1 MAASPMERA
10 LGTGSFLK
18 LRGKTYQCSRIRLR
32 HFAEA
37 KAFLMALAPDPLQE
51 LRGTPE
57 EAATFDG
64 FPPEVQ
70 KALALKAL
78 ELKEERKKVAHAE
91 AAHWIN
97 GAEGVLFFFWVMVR
111 NHHPEFHRIEDVFQ
125 AFPPDKEEDDQSDPQ
140 PLSIGEAV
148 SIQQKVDE
156 LSFGGDVEKKASPA
170 SPGRREKKVKKK
182 KKR

>member
-10 LGTGSFLK
+10 LGTGSFLR
-18 LRGKTYQCSRIRLR
+18 LRGKLYQCSRLRIR

-37 KAFLMALAPDPLQE
+37 KAFIMALAPDPLKE

-57 EAATFDG
+57 DAATFDG

-70 KALALKAL
+70 KALALEAL
-78 ELKEERKKVAHAE
+78 SLREKRRQVSNAE

-97 GAEGVLFFFWVMVR
+97 GPEGILFFFWVMVR
-111 NHHPEFHRIEDVFQ
+111 NHHKEFATIESVFQ
-125 AFPPDKEEDDQSDPQ
+125 AFPLDDEKNEF
-140 PLSIGEAV
+140 SIAECQL
-148 SIQQKVDE
+148 IQQKVDE
-156 LSFGGDVEKKASPA
+156 MSFGGDLEKKDSPPRA
-170 SPGRREKKVKKK
+170 GKPGRKTGKGKDKKK